1 MKRLLVWALW
11 LATGMCLAGESGDVL
26 AARIISGSVN
36 FGHVVG
42 IAGARLPDGTLVP
55 LSAVDNEVLSV
66 ADRADKELRNF
77 MLKDAP
83 EKMRIWYAL
92 HILSDKMKRA
102 TSPEESKDILRMQLL
117 LGARLQQL
125 AESKYDTP

>member
-1 MKRLLVWALW
+1 
-11 LATGMCLAGESGDVL
+11 MCLAGESADAL

-42 IAGARLPDGTLVP
+42 IAGVRLPDGTLAS
-55 LSAVDNEVLSV
+55 LSAADNEALSA
-66 ADRADKELRNF
+66 ADRGDKDLRNF

-102 TSPEESKDILRMQLL
+102 TSLEESKDILRMQLL

-125 AESKYDTP
+125 AEGRHDTP